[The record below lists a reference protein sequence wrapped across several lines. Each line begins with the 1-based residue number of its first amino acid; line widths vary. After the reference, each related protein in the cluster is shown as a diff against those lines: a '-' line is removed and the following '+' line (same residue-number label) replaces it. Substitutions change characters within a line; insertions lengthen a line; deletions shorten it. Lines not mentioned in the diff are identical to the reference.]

1 MLLIAACHFLVV
13 TGHSQNTLIEMKDST
28 GLHSYAVQNGDT
40 VLIKFDSAFVLNK
53 RTFKLYQ
60 DNYKRVQKGDP
71 SVKKLLDEYEALI
84 AMQDSMLK
92 AKEAYYQQLKTNFDT
107 LVQASNTFLN
117 KTDVN
122 INVINQSLF
131 NATNQLNSIKGLLD
145 SSLEKLK
152 DVSRQK
158 FKAAVSGF
166 AVGVGVATIIF
177 LVTR

>member
-1 MLLIAACHFLVV
+1 VV
-13 TGHSQNTLIEMKDST
+13 VE
-28 GLHSYAVQNGDT
+28 
-40 VLIKFDSAFVLNK
+40 FDSDYVLNK

-71 SVKKLLDEYEALI
+71 SVKKLLADYEALI
-84 AMQDSMLK
+84 ALQDSMLK

-131 NATNQLNSIKGLLD
+131 NATNQLNSIKTLLD